1 VSALFSSL
9 RFGSRFIWCLVMA
22 IAFSTARAALPASV
36 GGQALP
42 SLAPM
47 LERVLPAVVNIST
60 EGRVRVQESPLYR
73 DPFFRRF
80 FDLPEMRPRERRT
93 NSLGSG
99 VIVDAEQGFVVTN
112 HHVIENADEITVT
125 LHDGRSFEA
134 EVIGTDPDADV
145 AVIRIPNQDIQAV
158 TFGDSDAL
166 RVGDFVVAIGNPF
179 GLNQTVTS
187 GIVSAL
193 GRSGLG
199 IEGYEDFIQTD
210 ASINQGN
217 SGGALVN
224 LNGELVGVN
233 TAILAPGGGNVGIGF
248 SIPINMVQQLMAQI
262 VEHGEVRRGRL
273 GVVVQDLTP
282 DLARAFDIE
291 LRRGAVISQVLPG
304 SAAKSAGLRE
314 GDVVV
319 SVNKKRVKS
328 ASDLRNAIGLLRAG
342 EEVDLVIVRDGI
354 RLERTAR
361 IQALEASV
369 GSGATFS
376 QRLAGA
382 TLSDH
387 TDEAGRALVVV
398 AEVEPGSPAW
408 RAGLRQADIIVS
420 VNRRGVSSVDEM
432 ESALEN
438 AGGTLLLNIRRG
450 ETALYLVIR

>member
-1 VSALFSSL
+1 MSTLFSSL
-9 RFGSRFIWCLVMA
+9 RCGSRFAVFLVMA
-22 IAFSTARAALPASV
+22 IVYPYAQAALPVSV
-36 GGQALP
+36 GGQELP

-145 AVIRIPNQDIQAV
+145 AVIRIPNKEIQAV
-158 TFGDSDAL
+158 TFGDSDRL

-273 GVVVQDLTP
+273 GVVIQDLTP
-282 DLARAFDIE
+282 DLARAFGID
-291 LRRGAVISQVLPG
+291 LRRGAVISQVMPG

-319 SVNKKRVKS
+319 SVNRKRVKS

-342 EEVDLVIVRDGI
+342 EEVDLVIVRDGV
-354 RLERTAR
+354 RMERTAR
-361 IQALEASV
+361 IQAIEASV
-369 GSGATFS
+369 GAGANFS
-376 QRLAGA
+376 QRLSGA
-382 TLSDH
+382 TLSDF
-387 TDEAGRALVVV
+387 TDQAGRAGVAV
-398 AEVEPGSPAW
+398 AEVEAGNPAW

-420 VNRRGVSSVDEM
+420 VNRRSVSSVDDI
-432 ESALEN
+432 ESVLKD
-438 AGGTLLLNIRRG
+438 AGDTLLLNIRRG